1 MTESLTTRQA
11 AAALNLH
18 PVTLKVW
25 RRTRNDGPPYFRTPG
40 GKVRYQEDDLRL
52 WIESRK
58 EETCTRATQAGREE
72 RVCP

>member
-25 RRTRNDGPPYFRTPG
+25 RRTRNDGPPYFRTLG
-40 GKVRYQEDDLRL
+40 GKVRYQEDDLRR

-58 EETCTRATQAGREE
+58 EEICTRAVSLGQEGS
-72 RVCP
+72 VCL